1 MLFKLYFAARSVY
14 SMTLH
19 VFLRG
24 MLTVFCC
31 LDGESVLLKTLDYF
45 VRSSARFSVD
55 SSVIQ
60 MTGSDVF
67 SPREREQLNRFIS
80 SSLLSHRLIFVI
92 LYTLYLLAT
101 YGAMF

>member
-1 MLFKLYFAARSVY
+1 
-14 SMTLH
+14 
-19 VFLRG
+19 
-24 MLTVFCC
+24 VFCC

-45 VRSSARFSVD
+45 VKSSARFSVD